1 MVRIVRSIANAL
13 YHIGKAFIGLSCRLN
28 RWYMDHLKINEEEKD
43 NGRGK
48 DH

>member
-28 RWYMDHLKINEEEKD
+28 RWVMDHININKED
-43 NGRGK
+43 
-48 DH
+48 